1 MILVTGLIWLLFA
14 LLLMLSLLLLALLL
28 LRRMALEMDRLAA
41 GSAFCSSVLMCAK
54 VDIFFAAG
62 FTVSVLVTV
71 ADVCG
76 AAVEIVVAVDI
87 ITGTWPHMTRVGVGF
102 FTVVARLAGAV
113 AAELS
118 FVARRFMMLTNG
130 CVSAVLVCTTSGT
143 RTGGGAGAAATVA
156 VVAAAVRGL
165 ARMSLAMR

>member
-87 ITGTWPHMTRVGVGF
+87 ITGTWPHMTRVGF

>member
-1 MILVTGLIWLLFA
+1 MELLLVAPQLAVLAVLA
-14 LLLMLSLLLLALLL
+14 LLALLLL

-41 GSAFCSSVLMCAK
+41 GSAFCSSVLMCANA
-54 VDIFFAAG
+54 DIFFAAG
-62 FTVSVLVTV
+62 FISWVLVTV

-76 AAVEIVVAVDI
+76 AALEVVAAADI
-87 ITGTWPHMTRVGVGF
+87 ITGIWPHMTRVGF

-113 AAELS
+113 VAELS

-130 CVSAVLVCTTSGT
+130 CFSAVDFCTGVE
-143 RTGGGAGAAATVA
+143 AKVAEAAA